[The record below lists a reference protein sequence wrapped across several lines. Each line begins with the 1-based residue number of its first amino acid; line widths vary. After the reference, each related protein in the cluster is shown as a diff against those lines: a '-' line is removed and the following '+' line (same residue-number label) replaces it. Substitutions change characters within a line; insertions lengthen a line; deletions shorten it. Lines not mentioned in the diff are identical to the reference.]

1 MKRSARALRS
11 ALPVAPS
18 TGALGLLLTLLAGCS
33 SPLYVDDQDDLRR
46 SIIQTSTRELVSVDR
61 YPQPRLP
68 QRISRVDGLGL
79 EPDILRQLEQSSG
92 FASYEAKPI
101 TISSDL
107 TGQPQE
113 AVMISLQRAILT
125 SVENNLE
132 VQFARLGPAAAEAQR
147 QAAEAAFDTV
157 LFGNVQFQKIDRPQV
172 QTSVIGITSVNT
184 DTVSMASGVRR
195 VLPTGAQ
202 VSLTQSY
209 SNAYNDTPNSF
220 TNPNPANTANLTA
233 EISQPLLRNFG
244 TDTNLA
250 QVRIAENAE
259 LNAVAVVKANL
270 LNIVAQ
276 VEQTYWSLVGNYYQL
291 RIATRLLERGIETQ
305 FVLRR
310 RKETVKDVSQSQIA
324 DAAATVERRRADVLR
339 VEREL
344 RRTSDQLKQLMNDPN
359 LTIGSEMLLLP
370 VDTAVDAPLQFS
382 LPDCIRTALANR
394 PEIQRAI
401 LSIDDASIR
410 QMVADNQRLPE
421 LNLQGQ
427 MVFNGLA
434 DDFGSSFSE
443 EAQGRF
449 VDYLVGLAFEQPIG
463 NREAEAVFQQRRMER
478 QQAMIAYRD
487 VVQRVLLDVKAQLR
501 DVETNYRLIEQ
512 NKAARIASAENLRA
526 LEVEEKT
533 IRGLTPEFI
542 DLKLRRQQELASAEV
557 QELFALTEYNAKVA
571 ALYSAMGIALERNKI
586 AFIAPDVYRQPGA
599 PADIAPLY
607 PAEHGDPIPQVPA
620 PEGSPSGAAHAP
632 APAVSGQ

>member
-1 MKRSARALRS
+1 MKRPARALLLPS
-11 ALPVAPS
+11 PALPAA
-18 TGALGLLLTLLAGCS
+18 GALGLTLTLLAGCS
-33 SPLYVDDQDDLRR
+33 SPLYVDPQDDLRR
-46 SIIQTSTRELVSVDR
+46 SIIQTSSRELVSIDR

-68 QRISRVDGLGL
+68 QRVNRIDGLGL
-79 EPDILRQLEQSSG
+79 EPDILRQLESSSG
-92 FASYEAKPI
+92 YASYEVKPI

-157 LFGNVQFQKIDRPQV
+157 MFGNVQFQKIDRPQV

-259 LNAVAVVKANL
+259 RGAVAIVKANL

-305 FVLRR
+305 FILRR

-344 RRTSDQLKQLMNDPN
+344 RRTSDQLKQLINDPN

-434 DDFGSSFSE
+434 DDFGGSFSE
-443 EAQGRF
+443 EAQGKF

-463 NREAEAVFQQRRMER
+463 NREAEALYQQRRLER

-487 VVQRVLLDVKAQLR
+487 VVQRVLLDVKTQLR

-586 AFIAPDVYRQPGA
+586 AFIAPDVYKAPGA
-599 PADIAPLY
+599 PADIKPLY
-607 PAEHGDPIPQVPA
+607 PTEVAAPLPQVAA
-620 PEGSPSGAAHAP
+620 PEAAPSGGAGAP
-632 APAVSGQ
+632 AGAGEGP